1 VIAIIGGGISG
12 LAAAFELSQRRVP
25 FVLLE
30 ASNRL
35 GGLIRTETIGGCT
48 VDGGADSILTTK
60 PAGLRLCEELG
71 LTSRLMATSL
81 PRTAFVHAHGH
92 LHALPAPSVFGI
104 PLTRAGIEAFTL
116 LSREARAHLAGKAEA
131 ASPGPRPDDESVA
144 DFYRREFG
152 PETVATIAQP
162 LLGGIHAGNVEHLS
176 MSAVAPRLRSAAEAG
191 TLFSAPAPAPPP
203 GDGVFRALRGGM
215 GELVS
220 AIEARLPANAVRL
233 EAPVRE
239 CVRDASEW
247 RLTVGSER
255 LTAQSVVVASPAHV
269 AATLLESTDEEL
281 ASLCAT
287 VPYVST
293 ASVALGWERARVS
306 HSLAGSG
313 FVVARQQSNLRIS
326 ACTWVSSKWQ
336 DRAPADTALFRAFV
350 GGATDPSAALLS
362 DDDLAAIAIADVT
375 RVVGASGSP
384 AFVRIQRWPKAGAQH
399 NVGHRTHL
407 QQIDIRLRAHPG
419 LFVAGSG
426 FRAIGIPDCV
436 ADGRGAAIDAAA
448 FVALKSKEC

>member
-1 VIAIIGGGISG
+1 MIAIIGGGISG
-12 LAAAFELSQRRVP
+12 LAAAFELSERSVP

-35 GGLIRTETIGGCT
+35 GGLVRTETIRGCT

-60 PAGLRLCEELG
+60 PAALRLCEELG
-71 LTSRLMATSL
+71 LTSRLMATTP
-81 PRTAFVHAHGH
+81 PRTAFVHARGQ
-92 LHALPAPSVFGI
+92 LHTLPSPSVFGI

-116 LSREARAHLAGKAEA
+116 LSREARAHLVRMMEGA
-131 ASPGPRPDDESVA
+131 APGPRPDDESVA

-162 LLGGIHAGNVEHLS
+162 LLGGIHAGDVEHLS
-176 MSAVAPRLRSAAEAG
+176 MSAVAPRLRSAAETG
-191 TLFSAPAPAPPP
+191 TLFSAPAPAPS

-220 AIEARLPANAVRL
+220 AIEARLPVSAVRL

-239 CVRDASEW
+239 CVLGANEW
-247 RLTVGSER
+247 RMTIGDER
-255 LTAQSVVVASPAHV
+255 VTAHAVIVASPAR
-269 AATLLESTDEEL
+269 AAASLLERADADL
-281 ASLCAT
+281 AALCAG

-293 ASVALGWERARVS
+293 ASVALAWDRARVT
-306 HSLAGSG
+306 HPLQGSG
-313 FVVARQQSNLRIS
+313 FVVARQQSDLRIS

-336 DRAPADTALFRAFV
+336 DRAPADAALFRAFV
-350 GGATDPSAALLS
+350 GGATDPSAALLP
-362 DDDLAAIAIADVT
+362 DDDLAAIAIADVS
-375 RVVGASGSP
+375 RVLGASGSP

-407 QQIDIRLRAHPG
+407 EQIDIRLRAHPG

-448 FVALKSKEC
+448 FVALRSKEC

>member
-12 LAAAFELSQRRVP
+12 LAAAFELSERRVP

-35 GGLIRTETIGGCT
+35 GGLVRTDTIRGCT

-60 PAGLRLCEELG
+60 PAALRLCEDLG
-71 LTSRLMATSL
+71 LTSRLMATTP
-81 PRTAFVHAHGH
+81 PRTAFVHARGQF
-92 LHALPAPSVFGI
+92 HALPSPSVFGI

-116 LSREARAHLAGKAEA
+116 LSREARTHLVRMMEGA
-131 ASPGPRPDDESVA
+131 APGPRPDDESVA

-162 LLGGIHAGNVEHLS
+162 LLGGIHAGDVEHLS
-176 MSAVAPRLRSAAEAG
+176 MSAVAPRLRSAAETG
-191 TLFSAPAPAPPP
+191 TLFSAPAPAPS

-220 AIEARLPANAVRL
+220 AIEARLPVSAVRL

-239 CVRDASEW
+239 CVLGANEW
-247 RLTVGSER
+247 RMTIGDER
-255 LTAQSVVVASPAHV
+255 VTAHAVIVASPAH
-269 AATLLESTDEEL
+269 AAASLLESADADL
-281 ASLCAT
+281 AALCAG

-293 ASVALGWERARVS
+293 ASVALAWDRARVT
-306 HSLAGSG
+306 HPLQGSG
-313 FVVARQQSNLRIS
+313 FVVARQQSDLRIS

-336 DRAPADTALFRAFV
+336 DRAPSDTALFRAFL
-350 GGATDPSAALLS
+350 GGATDPSATLLS
-362 DDDLAAIAIADVT
+362 DEELVAIATADVSKAL
-375 RVVGASGSP
+375 GASGPPS
-384 AFVRIQRWPKAGAQH
+384 FVRIQRWPNAGAQH
-399 NVGHRTHL
+399 NVGHRSHL
-407 QQIDIRLRAHPG
+407 QQIEMRLRALPG

-436 ADGRGAAIDAAA
+436 ADGRAAAIDAAA
-448 FVALKSKEC
+448 FVALRSKEC